1 MGLLKFEN
9 LPVNTL
15 VGADRKT
22 FDAVTR
28 GADIDADRRRKFV
41 TTKYIRRLLDP
52 FYAINE
58 RRYAALPETS
68 GAEAPVFILGHWR
81 SGTTFVHN
89 VLSCDDSFGCCS
101 TYQTVFPH
109 LMLWGRPFFKRC
121 MSLLMPSERPTDSMA
136 LGADLPQEEEF
147 ALSNMTACAHY
158 HFWMFPRRMAE
169 YRDKYLTFEA
179 ATEQERQEFM
189 QALDKLI
196 RISLHV
202 TGKKRYLS
210 KNPPHTGRIGMLL
223 EMYPDAKFIYLIRN
237 PYAVF
242 ESTRSFFRNTLAPIR
257 LQTISDEELDREIL
271 LNYRALYE
279 RYEADKRLIPEGHL
293 AEVRFEEFEAHPLE
307 TAEAV
312 YGKLSLGDFERVR
325 PAMERYLEGQRGF
338 RKKAYRFDP
347 QTQLT
352 VERHWGEA
360 LRQWGYR
367 P

>member
-179 ATEQERQEFM
+179 ATEQERLEFM

-338 RKKAYRFDP
+338 RKKAYRFAP
-347 QTQLT
+347 QTLLT